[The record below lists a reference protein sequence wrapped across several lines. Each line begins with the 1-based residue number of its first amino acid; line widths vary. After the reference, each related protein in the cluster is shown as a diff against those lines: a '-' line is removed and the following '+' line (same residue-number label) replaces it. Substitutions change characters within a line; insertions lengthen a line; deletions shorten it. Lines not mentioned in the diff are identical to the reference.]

1 MTLLCGRRHT
11 RYLKNPSFHPY
22 RHSARHVQ
30 TFCKA
35 ANCSHTR
42 KFGLTKRHHYQQ
54 PSQTTKLRT
63 GQKGFLLN
71 NTNRLAHI
79 LHTEIIF
86 HGNSTAWRGNVEE
99 ENVKDRRGIY
109 WWETLSA
116 QHVRTAT
123 RIEKAA
129 GYCMKKP
136 AARECHL
143 QKPPCLLHLLKCIL
157 QNRKNRTI
165 GLPGGMV
172 LILTFVL
179 HASCS
184 GGIP

>member
-42 KFGLTKRHHYQQ
+42 KLGLTKRHHYQQ

-71 NTNRLAHI
+71 NTNVRRRHRKQTTHAGL
-79 LHTEIIF
+79 
-86 HGNSTAWRGNVEE
+86 NSTHLSVDNDHHVVARSTRQPSLRLSYDNWLVSL
-99 ENVKDRRGIY
+99 
-109 WWETLSA
+109 TLSS
-116 QHVRTAT
+116 
-123 RIEKAA
+123 
-129 GYCMKKP
+129 Y
-136 AARECHL
+136 
-143 QKPPCLLHLLKCIL
+143 
-157 QNRKNRTI
+157 
-165 GLPGGMV
+165 
-172 LILTFVL
+172 
-179 HASCS
+179 
-184 GGIP
+184 